1 MRVSVSL
8 VLGVGLGCSSPALW
22 AETESPAELEVLTV
36 TAEAER
42 AEGPVQGYRANRSA
56 SATRTDTRIEDIP
69 QAISV
74 VPRQVLDES
83 AFRWQMNEDAMA
95 TEKLA
100 EGIRLFARDQ
110 EKLEYQLATR
120 H

>member
-42 AEGPVQGYRANRSA
+42 AAGP
-56 SATRTDTRIEDIP
+56 
-69 QAISV
+69 
-74 VPRQVLDES
+74 
-83 AFRWQMNEDAMA
+83 
-95 TEKLA
+95 
-100 EGIRLFARDQ
+100 
-110 EKLEYQLATR
+110 
-120 H
+120 

>member
-22 AETESPAELEVLTV
+22 AETERPAELEVLTV

-42 AEGPVQGYRANRSA
+42 AEGPVQGYRANRTA

-74 VPRQVLDES
+74 VPRQVLD
-83 AFRWQMNEDAMA
+83 D
-95 TEKLA
+95 L
-100 EGIRLFARDQ
+100 D
-110 EKLEYQLATR
+110 
-120 H
+120 